1 MFYDENNRLKGSRCL
16 RNGGMKMFVAERMAK
31 NPVTVTPDTSLDT
44 VTSIMKKGHF
54 RRLPVVEDGA
64 LVGFFSDK
72 DLLKVAPSPATTL
85 SRYEVTSLLAK
96 LTVRE
101 IMQTKVI
108 SVPDDATIEEAALI
122 MYDHKIGG
130 LPVVSS
136 VGAVVGVIT
145 ETDIFKTFV
154 DVMDLKSG
162 KTRITVEVKDKVG
175 VVNELS
181 GIFAENGLNIDS
193 LVTCRTGDGSYEIVI
208 RADIKDVTDIK
219 KKIEAKG
226 YKVVHTITFS

>member
-1 MFYDENNRLKGSRCL
+1 
-16 RNGGMKMFVAERMAK
+16 MFVSERMAK
-31 NPVTVTPDTSLDT
+31 NPVTVTPTTSLDD
-44 VTSIMKKGHF
+44 VAALMKKGHF

-72 DLLKVAPSPATTL
+72 DMLKVAPSPATTL

-96 LTVRE
+96 LTVKD

-108 SVPDDATIEEAALI
+108 SVGDDATIEEAALI
-122 MYDHKIGG
+122 MYDNKIGG

-154 DVMDLKSG
+154 DVMELKSG
-162 KTRITVEVKDKVG
+162 KTRLTVLVKDKVG
-175 VVNELS
+175 VVNEIS

-193 LVTCRTGDGSYEIVI
+193 LVTCRRSDDSYEVVI
-208 RADIKDVTDIK
+208 RGDIPDVADIKA
-219 KKIEAKG
+219 KIEAKG
-226 YKVVHTITFS
+226 YEVTHSVTFS